1 MKIRR
6 LTVRLATAC
15 AIVITLLAAS
25 AGVSAQN
32 SNPHAS
38 HVTAG
43 EPAATFAS
51 RQQAS
56 ALPIPERG
64 W

>member
-15 AIVITLLAAS
+15 AIIITLLAAS

-32 SNPHAS
+32 YNADTSHA
-38 HVTAG
+38 TTG
-43 EPAATFAS
+43 EPAATFVS

-56 ALPIPERG
+56 ALPILERE
-64 W
+64 